1 MNEFLYILFGWTL
14 GLLSPIITEIIKYK
28 LAEKEIK
35 KAIRSEL
42 CDFQYKMASVVFLI
56 NQRYGKLSKDLLKW
70 LLPIFKN
77 YKGLYPNTGIVSV
90 IEQLISER
98 EEQLQLINEEGKK
111 ESEMGLL
118 VKKYYLSY
126 TESKIVEL
134 SIFSEKYQAAILDI
148 VNNLKIF
155 NEDVEYARFFF
166 NKTYES
172 GISPA
177 NYTRANEAVHNCYHH
192 LRDEAKIIVERIE
205 SLKKIK

>member
-14 GLLSPIITEIIKYK
+14 GLLGPIITEKIKHK
-28 LAEKEIK
+28 LAEKKIK

-42 CDFQYKMASVVFLI
+42 CDFQYKMASVVFLL

-70 LLPIFKN
+70 LLPIYKN
-77 YKGLYPNTGIVSV
+77 YKGLYPVSPTISV
-90 IEQLISER
+90 IEKSISID
-98 EEQLQLINEEGKK
+98 EEQLRLINEEGKK

-118 VKKYYLSY
+118 VKIYYLSY
-126 TESKIVEL
+126 TESKIAEL

-155 NEDVEYARFFF
+155 NADVEYARFFF
-166 NKTYES
+166 NKTYET

-177 NYTRANEAVHNCYHH
+177 NYARANEAVHNCYHH
-192 LRDEAKIIVERIE
+192 LGDEAKIIAERIE
-205 SLKKIK
+205 SLKNIK